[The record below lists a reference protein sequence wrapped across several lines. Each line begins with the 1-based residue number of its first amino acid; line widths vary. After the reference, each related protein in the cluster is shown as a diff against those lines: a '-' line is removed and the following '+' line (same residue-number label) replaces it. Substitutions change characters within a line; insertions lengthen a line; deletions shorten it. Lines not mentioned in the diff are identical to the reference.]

1 MIPPQTS
8 TYRQAIAGP
17 HNAYSRVELWK
28 SGIKQEEFNQGD
40 PFNAADW
47 NRPVYFTGQIRATLN
62 SRVARTLQMNVPMWL
77 YPYEDDDL
85 LDPFGTHI
93 HAFRGVRYGDGSV
106 DEFPIFV
113 GPILRITV
121 QQGNVAQV
129 QAADLANEVILAGFT
144 GASQSDAGAAVV
156 TEFQRL
162 VSGGYPA
169 ATFGPSDSFPNTV
182 PSLSY
187 DTDRGAALDALAKAS
202 GAFWYPL
209 ADGRFVI
216 RRIPWTV
223 PLSMQPLRMG
233 SGDEP
238 DLAGLGTVTSAWPD
252 KSNQGVVNRLVIS
265 VERPD
270 GSAPVFAMV
279 QDNDPASKTYVG
291 GPYGV
296 KAATVRVTSA
306 DNAATALSAAKAA
319 FARAKARTEPWR
331 INCVPDASI
340 ELGDAIGLY
349 YRGRYKLQIVA
360 GFTISLEANGA
371 MAIDGADLVDSG
383 VDNAS

>member
-1 MIPPQTS
+1 MIAPQTS
-8 TYRQAIAGP
+8 SYRQALAAP

-28 SGIKQEEFNQGD
+28 SGIRQEVFNQGD
-40 PFNAADW
+40 PYNAADW
-47 NRPVYFTGQIRATLN
+47 RRPVYFTGSIRATLN
-62 SRVARTLQMNVPMWL
+62 SRVARTLTMNVPAWL
-77 YPYEDDDL
+77 YPYDDDDL
-85 LDPFGTHI
+85 LDSFGSHLRC
-93 HAFRGVRYGDGSV
+93 FRGIRYGDGST
-106 DEFPIFV
+106 DEFQTFS
-113 GPILRITV
+113 GPIKRVTA
-121 QQGNVAQV
+121 QPGDVAQV
-129 QAADLANEVILAGFT
+129 TAADLANEVILAGFS
-144 GASQSDAGAAVV
+144 GPSQSDVGGNVV

-169 ATFGPSDSFPNTV
+169 ATFGPSDTFVNTV
-182 PSLSY
+182 PPLSY
-187 DTDRGAALDALAKAS
+187 DTDRGAALDALAKAA

-233 SGDEP
+233 SGDEAA
-238 DLAGLGTVTSAWPD
+238 LGMAGTVTSALPD
-252 KSNQGVVNRLVIS
+252 RGNDGVVNRLVIS

-270 GSAPVFAMV
+270 GSQPVFAVV
-279 QDNDPASKTYVG
+279 QDDDPTSKTWVG

-296 KAATVRVTSA
+296 KAVTIRITSA

-319 FARAKARTEPWR
+319 FARARARTETWR

-349 YRGRYKLQIVA
+349 WRGRYKLQLVA
-360 GFTISLEANGA
+360 GFSLPLEANGA
-371 MAIDGADLVDSG
+371 MSIDGRDLVDSG
-383 VDNAS
+383 VADAS

>member
-1 MIPPQTS
+1 MISPQTAI
-8 TYRQAIAGP
+8 YRQALASP
-17 HNAYSRVELWK
+17 HNAYSRVEVWK

-47 NRPVYFTGQIRATLN
+47 RRPVFFTGNVRATLQ
-62 SRVARTLQMNVPMWL
+62 SRVARTLTMNVPEWL
-77 YPYEDDDL
+77 YPFDDDDL
-85 LDPFGTHI
+85 LDPFGSHLR
-93 HAFRGVRYGDGSV
+93 AYRGIKYGDGSV
-106 DEFPIFV
+106 DEFQIFS
-113 GPILRITV
+113 GPIKRVTP
-121 QQGNVAQV
+121 QQGAIAQV
-129 QAADLANEVILAGFT
+129 TAADLANEVILAGFL
-144 GASQSDAGAAVV
+144 GASQADVGADIV
-156 TEFQRL
+156 TEFERL
-162 VSGGYPA
+162 VLDGYPA
-169 ATFGPSDSFPNTV
+169 ATFGTSSTFVNKV
-182 PSLSY
+182 PALSY

-202 GAFWYPL
+202 GAFWYAL

-252 KSNQGVVNRLVIS
+252 KGNEGVYNRLTVS

-270 GSAPVFAMV
+270 GSEPVYATV
-279 QDNDPASKTYVG
+279 QDNDPTSKTWIG

-296 KAATVRVTSA
+296 KAITIRLTTA
-306 DNAATALSAAKAA
+306 DNSATALSAAKAA
-319 FARAKARTEPWR
+319 FARAKARAEPWR

-349 YRGRYKLQIVA
+349 WRGRYKLQLVA
-360 GFTISLEANGA
+360 GFQVPLEPNGS
-371 MAIDGADLVDSG
+371 MAIDGRDLVDAG
-383 VDNAS
+383 VDDAF